1 MKGLKTMAKKKETE
15 PKGTDKK
22 NEKINGEKTDNVE
35 IEVEKE
41 VSEAESLA
49 SQLKDVND
57 RLLRTLA
64 EYDNFRKR
72 SQKEKEAAYSDSKAL
87 VLAELLPVMDNFERA
102 AENKNASPEDYMK
115 GIDMI
120 YNQFSEVFKK
130 LGVESFGEKGDSFDP
145 NLHNA
150 VMHEDDENE
159 KDIKGY
165 NFNYGE
171 IWHTERDTYSKSIP
185 EYQEHA
191 ATVMAIVTLGVANL
205 EHLLSRE
212 GLYK

>member
-1 MKGLKTMAKKKETE
+1 MAKKKETE

-102 AENKNASPEDYMK
+102 AENKKRIA
-115 GIDMI
+115 
-120 YNQFSEVFKK
+120 
-130 LGVESFGEKGDSFDP
+130 
-145 NLHNA
+145 
-150 VMHEDDENE
+150 
-159 KDIKGY
+159 
-165 NFNYGE
+165 
-171 IWHTERDTYSKSIP
+171 R
-185 EYQEHA
+185 
-191 ATVMAIVTLGVANL
+191 
-205 EHLLSRE
+205 
-212 GLYK
+212 GLYEGD